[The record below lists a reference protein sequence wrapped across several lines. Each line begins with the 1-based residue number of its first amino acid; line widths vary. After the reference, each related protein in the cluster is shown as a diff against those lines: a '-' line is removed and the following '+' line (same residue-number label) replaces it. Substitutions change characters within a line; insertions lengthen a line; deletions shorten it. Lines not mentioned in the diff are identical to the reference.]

1 MTTVHE
7 AAIANGWDPADGSPW
22 VGPDGVTYPSKDAFY
37 EAAEV
42 DPMAATTCPSWC
54 DRAHDAGDVHRAVL
68 WTDEQFDMKRVQVSL
83 VNYEAAGD
91 TGDTEVGLQISDDD
105 KQLEL
110 WLSWAMVGEL
120 VQQLTHAL
128 VMAAVETAEAN
139 R

>member
-1 MTTVHE
+1 MTTTAVVE
-7 AAIANGWDPADGSPW
+7 
-22 VGPDGVTYPSKDAFY
+22 VT
-37 EAAEV
+37 
-42 DPMAATTCPSWC
+42 TTCPVWC

-68 WTDEQFDMKRVQVSL
+68 SDEQFDMKRVQVSL

-120 VQQLTHAL
+120 VGQLTHAL
-128 VMAAVETAEAN
+128 VMAAIETAEAT

>member
-1 MTTVHE
+1 MTATT
-7 AAIANGWDPADGSPW
+7 P
-22 VGPDGVTYPSKDAFY
+22 T
-37 EAAEV
+37 
-42 DPMAATTCPSWC
+42 TTCPSWC

-83 VNYEAAGD
+83 INYEAV
-91 TGDTEVGLQISDDD
+91 GDTEVGLQVSDDD

-128 VMAAVETAEAN
+128 VMAAVETAEVT